1 MHFIKNHPLIWKTLA
16 GMFAVRTATIRV
28 RLQKIFFA
36 GGIPMNQVMSA
47 VTKGLAAGAVVGTAS
62 YMMNHKKS
70 KGKIMK
76 KSASKAMKTIGT
88 VMENVAYMIK

>member
-1 MHFIKNHPLIWKTLA
+1 
-16 GMFAVRTATIRV
+16 
-28 RLQKIFFA
+28 
-36 GGIPMNQVMSA
+36 MNQVMSA
-47 VTKGLAAGAVVGTAS
+47 VTKELAAGAVVGTAS